1 MVLITGIAATAAGAI
16 VIFRRMQEGE
26 FGEPA
31 EVIRSV
37 RQVTGVILAVANFVR
52 ATLDAL
58 QLINR
63 RGPSPAPSGAVSSVL
78 RPIIG
83 VRAGDVDND

>member
-16 VIFRRMQEGE
+16 VLFRRMQEGE
-26 FGEPA
+26 FGDPT
-31 EVIRSV
+31 EVARSV
-37 RQVTGVILAVANFVR
+37 RQVTGVVLAIANFMR
-52 ATLDAL
+52 AALDAL

-63 RGPSPAPSGAVSSVL
+63 ARPAAIAAGGPVL
-78 RPIIG
+78 RPIG